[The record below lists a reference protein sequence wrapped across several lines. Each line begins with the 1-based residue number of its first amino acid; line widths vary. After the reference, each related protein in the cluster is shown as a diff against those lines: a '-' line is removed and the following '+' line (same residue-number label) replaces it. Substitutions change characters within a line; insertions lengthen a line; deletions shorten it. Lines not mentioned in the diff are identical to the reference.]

1 MFLYLVWQLNAC
13 LFFLILFQ
21 IFQMF
26 HRRVDSEYE
35 QNVLVTMFSCCDLR
49 AKELARQIKNRH
61 TRVKKEEIGKKKGL
75 SSTVRNEST

>member
-21 IFQMF
+21 IFQ
-26 HRRVDSEYE
+26 RRIYSEYE
-35 QNVLVTMFSCCDLR
+35 QDVLVTMFSCCDLR
-49 AKELARQIKNRH
+49 AKELARRIKNRQ
-61 TRVKKEEIGKKKGL
+61 TRVKKKEIGKKKDL